1 MSNQNNNSAF
11 QMIADIDGD
20 LKDFLNVNTPDEV
33 PVLALRNMVLFPGV
47 VTPILIGRESSKKLV
62 TKAERKGL
70 IIGVVAQLD
79 PDVDYPNIDDL
90 YRVGVYAKVMK
101 LLTLPNGNITA
112 IVQGLGQAAADDMR
126 DLVGKYI
133 SMSEDIPDE
142 ASFAIKNISN
152 PVMVLNFV
160 CTNMPFNY
168 TEKQK
173 MLEAETVK
181 ERLFMAMKMLNRE
194 INLQNLK
201 AEIRNKTRED
211 I

>member
-112 IVQGLGQAAADDMR
+112 IVQGLGRLQLDEIVSTSPYLEAKVTPLEEIQPEKKDREFKAAADDMR

-152 PVMVLNFV
+152 HLYLRYSM
-160 CTNMPFNY
+160 
-168 TEKQK
+168 
-173 MLEAETVK
+173 
-181 ERLFMAMKMLNRE
+181 
-194 INLQNLK
+194 
-201 AEIRNKTRED
+201 
-211 I
+211 